1 MQGCH
6 QKWEGSRDPLAV
18 RPFCASCF
26 VNCDQLKTEN
36 KYFLTDSNIIVWLT
50 KVINCNK
57 YVTRC
62 WKSHLSF
69 KFQIFLLQ
77 EHAPGSPPP
86 FQGGLGAF
94 SLAFWDISLICFA
107 TCHACQESNSIQL
120 PYQVVQIIHILYFI
134 TTTLKMYRVLIERQ
148 PFYYGSSNYPL
159 DLLLS
164 NNFYLCQ
171 HC

>member
-1 MQGCH
+1 MRTVWWLLEFCSGMLLLEWLKLLSIGMPHHCWGNCWSAFTNNF
-6 QKWEGSRDPLAV
+6 KYTVTLYLNIRCRVVIRSGKAV
-18 RPFCASCF
+18 ETHWLSDHFAPAAF

-86 FQGGLGAF
+86 F
-94 SLAFWDISLICFA
+94 
-107 TCHACQESNSIQL
+107 
-120 PYQVVQIIHILYFI
+120 
-134 TTTLKMYRVLIERQ
+134 
-148 PFYYGSSNYPL
+148 
-159 DLLLS
+159 
-164 NNFYLCQ
+164 
-171 HC
+171 

>member
-62 WKSHLSF
+62 WKSHLRA
-69 KFQIFLLQ
+69 FQISNISARACTWIPSSLLG
-77 EHAPGSPPP
+77 GSGCIL
-86 FQGGLGAF
+86 FSILGYIIYLLCNMPRLPRKQF
-94 SLAFWDISLICFA
+94 
-107 TCHACQESNSIQL
+107 NSAAL
-120 PYQVVQIIHILYFI
+120 LGCSDHTYII
-134 TTTLKMYRVLIERQ
+134 
-148 PFYYGSSNYPL
+148 FYY
-159 DLLLS
+159 
-164 NNFYLCQ
+164 NNLEDVQ
-171 HC
+171 SIN